1 MARVSFWWIVGVH
14 GLVAAAGVVLVLSG
28 LVFGSGDGGLDITA
42 VLSGGILLFAIAGLV
57 ACLPGLL
64 LLRREAKGLTRP
76 GAPATLAALALP
88 IVVVAVPV
96 FGDYRVFV
104 AVGAFASALPILLTL
119 VSMIRRRAG
128 AG

>member
-1 MARVSFWWIVGVH
+1 MSKLSFWWIVVVH
-14 GLVAAAGVVLVLSG
+14 ALVAAAGVVLVLSG
-28 LVFGSGDGGLDITA
+28 LVFDTGGGGLDITA

-57 ACLPGLL
+57 ACLPALL
-64 LLRREAKGLTRP
+64 LLRRESKGPTRP
-76 GAPATLAALALP
+76 GSPATLAALALP

-104 AVGAFASALPILLTL
+104 AVGAFASVLPVLLTL

-128 AG
+128 GG